1 MIRPVKQK
9 RCEVCK
15 SQFTPFNSMAVV
27 CSPKCAIEY
36 ARKDAAKAQRKIDRI
51 NAKAEKDRKA
61 KERQQKADFRK
72 TDVKWLKAKAQELCN
87 KYIRLRDKDYGC
99 ISCDKPKDWNGQWH
113 ASHWKSVG
121 SRPDLRFNE
130 DNIHKACSQC
140 NLWLSGNPIPYR
152 EELLRRIGE
161 DRVLALEAD
170 HAQPKRM
177 RASDYLEEI
186 EKYREKLKA
195 LTG

>member
-9 RCEVCK
+9 RCKVCK
-15 SQFTPFNSMAVV
+15 AQFTPFNSLAVA
-27 CSPKCAIEY
+27 CSPGCAISY
-36 ARKDAAKAQRKIDRI
+36 ARKQAAAHEMRI
-51 NAKAEKDRKA
+51 KRIEAKKQKERKA
-61 KERQQKADFRK
+61 KERKEKADFRK

-99 ISCDKPKDWNGQWH
+99 ISCDKPKDWDGQWH

>member
-1 MIRPVKQK
+1 MMTNLKTNRK
-9 RCEVCK
+9 RCKECKQWIYNSPLIVCGYACG
-15 SQFTPFNSMAVV
+15 MALL
-27 CSPKCAIEY
+27 
-36 ARKDAAKAQRKIDRI
+36 RK
-51 NAKAEKDRKA
+51 KAEKDKLKAQRQASKAEKERKA
-61 KERQQKADFRK
+61 KDRQQKADFRK

-99 ISCDKPKDWNGQWH
+99 ISCDKPKDWDGQWH

-186 EKYREKLKA
+186 EKYRDKLKA